1 MKLAMTLDNIIDIA
15 RNDLDNNYYDVIDAW
30 SELIATDDYDDN
42 KLVEFII
49 DQWVEC
55 LNRKGITLV
64 IL

>member
-49 DQWVEC
+49 DQWVES
-55 LNRKGITLV
+55 LKQKGITLV